1 MEARQITSILQEIF
15 PQDTIEENNED
26 NWQVQNDKVRLLI
39 ILSEDKSWLRVL
51 TPIASIMEAEP
62 LLIPLMEANFDA
74 TQEIR
79 YALGQNVLWG
89 VFHHNFATLTI
100 EDLQN
105 VILRMINVAQKGLS
119 EAFQQLS
126 EQRIKQIIQAA
137 KAQGQSKEATYKSLQ
152 RYYQEGMLGDLDRDP
167 QERDSFLAAWKY
179 QLDRLWE
186 EESNS

>member
-1 MEARQITSILQEIF
+1 MEARQITPLLQEIF
-15 PQDTIEENNED
+15 PQDTIEEDNGD
-26 NWQVQNDKVRLLI
+26 NWQVQNDKIRLLI

-51 TPIASIMEAEP
+51 TPIASLVEAEP

-89 VFHHNFATLTI
+89 VFHHNFATLAI
-100 EDLQN
+100 EDFQN
-105 VILRMINVAQKGLS
+105 VILRTINVAQTGLS
-119 EAFQQLS
+119 DAFQQL
-126 EQRIKQIIQAA
+126 RDRRLKQIIQAA
-137 KAQGQSKEATYKSLQ
+137 KAQGQSKEATYKSLE

-186 EESNS
+186 ES